1 MQVSALAAQIG
12 CERSRLSHH
21 AAHGAVALRGMAAS
35 TAPARCFATPNGAST
50 NAAAS
55 TATIA
60 DTDFP
65 GPERTNKDCYAV
77 RFVSDCSSGVS
88 QEAHEAG
95 KQRMVQVGASGST
108 GSAERSSGR
117 SITERRTTPSQP
129 RPQRPQ
135 RRS

>member
-1 MQVSALAAQIG
+1 
-12 CERSRLSHH
+12 
-21 AAHGAVALRGMAAS
+21 MAAS

-60 DTDFP
+60 ETDFP
-65 GPERTNKDCYAV
+65 GPERTTKDCYAV

-95 KQRMVQVGASGST
+95 KQRMVQVGASGINWFGRAVEWTLDYTAENDTQST
-108 GSAERSSGR
+108 PASAPAAALLASPLSTKSANPSVRASSV
-117 SITERRTTPSQP
+117 
-129 RPQRPQ
+129 
-135 RRS
+135 